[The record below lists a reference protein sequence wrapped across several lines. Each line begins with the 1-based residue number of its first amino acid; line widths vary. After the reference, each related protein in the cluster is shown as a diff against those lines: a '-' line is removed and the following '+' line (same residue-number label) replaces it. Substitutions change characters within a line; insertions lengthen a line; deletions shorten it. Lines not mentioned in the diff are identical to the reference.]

1 MAKEKRYKVTKRH
14 YTRLSSMQVDARLRA
29 AGIPANGQSIR
40 QVSATEFR
48 RAILRGKANYPKAK
62 GWMVD
67 VHSISEYRNYKCY
80 LTADGKAGLAIH
92 TGKGRTPKERAHKG
106 DVVSL
111 FAAEKGTNAMG
122 KLIPFAVANGGRKLD
137 CYGDGLQ
144 DMYARYGA
152 RATGRVLFSEDAL
165 GEDTEW
171 EPSFGRPDVIAMT
184 LPSSLDEVIK
194 SYKPKVEIN
203 FSKVHLYKGEGEKP
217 YNKMIADRDKQVD
230 TRRTGSTE
238 KAERYS

>member
-1 MAKEKRYKVTKRH
+1 MAKQRRYKVTKKH
-14 YTRLSSMQVDARLRA
+14 HTRLSSMQVDARLRA

-40 QVSATEFR
+40 QVSATEFH
-48 RAILRGKANYPKAK
+48 RAIVAGKANYPKEK

-67 VHSISEYRNYKCY
+67 VHSISQYRNYRCY
-80 LTADGKAGLAIH
+80 LTADGKSGVAIH
-92 TGKGRTPKERAHKG
+92 TGRGKTQQERAHKG

-144 DMYARYGA
+144 DRYARYGA

-165 GEDTEW
+165 SEDTEW
-171 EPSFGRPDVIAMT
+171 EPSFVRPDVVAMT
-184 LPSSLDEVIK
+184 IPSSLEEVIK
-194 SYKPKVEIN
+194 QYNPKAEIN
-203 FSKVHLYKGEGEKP
+203 FSKVHLYKGQGEEP
-217 YNKMIADRDKQVD
+217 YIKMIADRDLQIEN
-230 TRRTGSTE
+230 RRTGSTE
-238 KAERYS
+238 KAGRYT